1 MNRELRIG
9 ALLAT
14 IEEYRR
20 ARCDEY
26 IAAARTEARRVH
38 REAHAAARAKVR
50 AVLTE
55 ERERLESEVASRQA
69 RLQTERRLAQQR
81 GVSALL
87 GEAWP
92 LLRSALEEAWGT
104 RASRLRWASRH
115 LALAAGLLPGRG
127 WRVCHASGLSGEE
140 RARLAHALEAGDI
153 EWVEAPALRAGLVI
167 EAGRNFLDASLDGV
181 LAERQALESRLLV
194 LLEDAAR

>member
-26 IAAARTEARRVH
+26 L
-38 REAHAAARAKVR
+38 AAARAKVR

-104 RASRLRWASRH
+104 PASRLRWASRH